1 MLCKNMIEPGALLDL
16 SFEYLIL
23 LFLRETEYSTKQS
36 IFIIQNIDFHTFKS
50 RISKILDNLEDIH

>member
-1 MLCKNMIEPGALLDL
+1 MIEPGALLDL

-23 LFLRETEYSTKQS
+23 LFLRETEYSSKWY
-36 IFIIQNIDFHTFKS
+36 IFNIQNIDFHTFKS